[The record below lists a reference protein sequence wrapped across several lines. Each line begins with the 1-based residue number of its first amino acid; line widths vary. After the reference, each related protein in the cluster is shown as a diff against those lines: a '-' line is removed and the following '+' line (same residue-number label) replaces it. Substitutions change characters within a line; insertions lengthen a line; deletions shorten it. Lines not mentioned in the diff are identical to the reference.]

1 MNSEI
6 DTTDRSSRR
15 YTRLAREPS
24 PLLPWV
30 GSPDFNESCHNG
42 FGVRGGASVF
52 DFGDLQTAAGAAAA
66 EDHELQHQSALDDVD
81 MFAFDRRL
89 EGALAGFEAG
99 LPSSADATATTSRA
113 SSVWEDGEKFW
124 EQQTIEQPAAST
136 HRSLASQ
143 SNTTPMKKIVR
154 SSVREDRSLQT
165 TTPNSKMPVL
175 TGSLDPTA
183 FPPLSITKTP
193 RSLYDSDGF
202 LRSSPRN
209 SRVV

>member
-30 GSPDFNESCHNG
+30 GSPEFNESCHNG
-42 FGVRGGASVF
+42 FGIRGGTSVF
-52 DFGDLQTAAGAAAA
+52 DFGDLQTSPGAAAT
-66 EDHELQHQSALDDVD
+66 EVDGLQQRSALDDVD

-99 LPSSADATATTSRA
+99 PPSSADATATTSRT

-124 EQQTIEQPAAST
+124 EQHKFEQPVGSSE
-136 HRSLASQ
+136 RSLFSP
-143 SNTTPMKKIVR
+143 SNTTPMKKAV
-154 SSVREDRSLQT
+154 VDRSLQV
-165 TTPNSKMPVL
+165 TPDPKMPVL
-175 TGSLDPTA
+175 TGSLDPTTA

-209 SRVV
+209 SHVM

>member
-1 MNSEI
+1 
-6 DTTDRSSRR
+6 
-15 YTRLAREPS
+15 
-24 PLLPWV
+24 
-30 GSPDFNESCHNG
+30 
-42 FGVRGGASVF
+42 VF
-52 DFGDLQTAAGAAAA
+52 DFGDLQTAAGAAT
-66 EDHELQHQSALDDVD
+66 EIDGLQHQSALDDVD

-99 LPSSADATATTSRA
+99 PPSSADATATTSRA

-124 EQQTIEQPAAST
+124 EQPKIEQPAAST

-143 SNTTPMKKIVR
+143 STTTPMKKVVG
-154 SSVREDRSLQT
+154 SSAQEDRSLQT

-202 LRSSPRN
+202 LRSSPRT
-209 SRVV
+209 SRAM